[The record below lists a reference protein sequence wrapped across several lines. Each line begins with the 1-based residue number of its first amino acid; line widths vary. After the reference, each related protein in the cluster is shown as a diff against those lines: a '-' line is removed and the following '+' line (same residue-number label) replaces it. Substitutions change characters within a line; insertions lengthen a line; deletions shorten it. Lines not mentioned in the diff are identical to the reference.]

1 MVTSSRAPPPHSPCR
16 ARYNYRTFVTDDA
29 DNSGGVASSSFGEA
43 KFKSLVASHPQC
55 ASALSEWCRSRIA
68 RIYPAGHRV
77 DSSNYDPSLSWALG
91 CQVVALNCQ
100 AKDSDEQLY
109 VNYGKFLANGR
120 CGYVLKPE
128 YLRGENCGA
137 FAAKAIEKT
146 LPIRA
151 SLKLTI
157 QGAKGWTGGWG
168 RESSPDVYCRARVAG
183 GPPQD
188 CRDWWKTKT
197 VQNSVAPQWD
207 AEFTQA
213 LAAPELCVV
222 VLECWDDDTVTGDD
236 FLGTVAVP
244 LAEVA
249 SGKQLDLPLLAATLA
264 PWPRKHGAPSLQV
277 TFDLV
282 YADARGPS
290 GGLA

>member
-1 MVTSSRAPPPHSPCR
+1 M
-16 ARYNYRTFVTDDA
+16 
-29 DNSGGVASSSFGEA
+29 
-43 KFKSLVASHPQC
+43 
-55 ASALSEWCRSRIA
+55 
-68 RIYPAGHRV
+68 
-77 DSSNYDPSLSWALG
+77 
-91 CQVVALNCQ
+91 
-100 AKDSDEQLY
+100 
-109 VNYGKFLANGR
+109 
-120 CGYVLKPE
+120 
-128 YLRGENCGA
+128 
-137 FAAKAIEKT
+137 
-146 LPIRA
+146 
-151 SLKLTI
+151 
-157 QGAKGWTGGWG
+157 
-168 RESSPDVYCRARVAG
+168 YCRARVAG

-207 AEFTQA
+207 AEFTQE

>member
-1 MVTSSRAPPPHSPCR
+1 M
-16 ARYNYRTFVTDDA
+16 
-29 DNSGGVASSSFGEA
+29 
-43 KFKSLVASHPQC
+43 
-55 ASALSEWCRSRIA
+55 
-68 RIYPAGHRV
+68 
-77 DSSNYDPSLSWALG
+77 
-91 CQVVALNCQ
+91 
-100 AKDSDEQLY
+100 
-109 VNYGKFLANGR
+109 
-120 CGYVLKPE
+120 
-128 YLRGENCGA
+128 
-137 FAAKAIEKT
+137 
-146 LPIRA
+146 
-151 SLKLTI
+151 
-157 QGAKGWTGGWG
+157 
-168 RESSPDVYCRARVAG
+168 YCRARVAG

-244 LAEVA
+244 LSEVTA
-249 SGKQLDLPLLAATLA
+249 GKQLDLPLLAATLA

-282 YADARGPS
+282 YMPVWKSITGTTSRRWHGAS
-290 GGLA
+290 EI